1 MTTSILLA
9 AQGQAGQGSPLPMIL
24 MMVAVFAIM
33 WLFMIRPQQKKQK
46 QIREF
51 QNSLQ
56 DGDSVV
62 TGGGIYGT
70 VKRIDMGTNKVD
82 VEIARGVVITV
93 DKHYVFAVWRTPWPG
108 RRNKSGIRESERS
121 TQTTKDVSV
130 WRICGVPSKRSETS
144 C

>member
-1 MTTSILLA
+1 MNTMILA
-9 AQGQAGQGSPLPMIL
+9 AQAAQGGGYGFLI

-46 QIREF
+46 EIRKF

-56 DGDSVV
+56 EGSHVV

-70 VKRIDMGTNKVD
+70 VKRVDMSKNSVD

-93 DKHYVFAVWRTPWPG
+93 DKGYVFADA
-108 RRNKSGIRESERS
+108 
-121 TQTTKDVSV
+121 TQQIPEQK
-130 WRICGVPSKRSETS
+130 
-144 C
+144 

>member
-1 MTTSILLA
+1 
-9 AQGQAGQGSPLPMIL
+9 MIL

-33 WLFMIRPQQKKQK
+33 WLFMSPQQKKQK

-56 DGDSVV
+56 NGASVV

-70 VKRIDMGTNKVD
+70 VKHIDTDTKKVD

-93 DKHYVFAVWRTPWPG
+93 DKHYVFRAVEDTPDG
-108 RRNKSGIRESERS
+108 QK
-121 TQTTKDVSV
+121 K
-130 WRICGVPSKRSETS
+130 
-144 C
+144 

>member
-24 MMVAVFAIM
+24 MVAVFAIM

-70 VKRIDMGTNKVD
+70 VKRIAPDTQKVD

-93 DKHYVFAVWRTPWPG
+93 DKHYVFR
-108 RRNKSGIRESERS
+108 
-121 TQTTKDVSV
+121 
-130 WRICGVPSKRSETS
+130 GVEDTMAGQKK
-144 C
+144 